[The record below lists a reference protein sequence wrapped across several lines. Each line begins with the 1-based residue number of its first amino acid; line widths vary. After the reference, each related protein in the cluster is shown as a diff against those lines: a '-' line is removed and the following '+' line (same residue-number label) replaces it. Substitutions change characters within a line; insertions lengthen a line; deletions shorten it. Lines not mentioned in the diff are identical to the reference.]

1 MYMSIWLWVGILAY
15 FAGIAIA
22 WQEFQPKIEEWEEY
36 SNFPIIYTV
45 KLLITAWYF
54 LKSLIW
60 FYDLLFED
68 ETTNQK
74 TSSEY

>member
-1 MYMSIWLWVGILAY
+1 MYMSIWLWVGLLAY

-22 WQEFQPKIEEWEEY
+22 WQEFQTKIEEWEEY
-36 SNFPIIYTV
+36 SNFPIIYTA

-60 FYDLLFED
+60 FYDLLFDD

-74 TSSEY
+74 TSNEY